1 MHKDTLD
8 AVRAVKAY
16 VEKISIQLQGKATGW
31 ASVYDT
37 NTISELMCFTENGQE
52 QYVVFGSLAGDGELD
67 LIPHEKLFWLANDL
81 GVLKL
86 LTNSQYKRNPPD
98 VSGQIQD
105 YRFRLSVNTI
115 YLIEYLAS
123 AEKKIQKGTFQT
135 LRNEEPNKA
144 QDISNTTQKTYLN
157 RLRQFFEK
165 QKNNKEKVPSRVE
178 SGDVTNIPVIPVIP
192 VVLGYKLNEETD
204 RLNVYMTK
212 EMADQMRERLGT
224 IQAQAFSG

>member
-1 MHKDTLD
+1 MGNKNTLD
-8 AVRAVKAY
+8 AVRAVKSY
-16 VEKISIQLQGKATGW
+16 VEKISTQLQKKSTGW
-31 ASVYDT
+31 ASVYDN
-37 NTISELMCFTENGQE
+37 NTIFELMSFIENGQK
-52 QYVVFGSLAGDGELD
+52 QYVVFGSLAGDGRLD

-86 LTNSQYKRNPPD
+86 LTNSQYERNPPD

-123 AEKKIQKGTFQT
+123 AEKKIQQGTFQA

-144 QDISNTTQKTYLN
+144 QEISNTTQKNYLN
-157 RLRQFFEK
+157 RLRNLFEK
-165 QKNNKEKVPSRVE
+165 YKSNKDKMSSNRESR
-178 SGDVTNIPVIPVIP
+178 DVTNISVIP
-192 VVLGYKLNEETD
+192 VVVSYMFSEETD

-224 IQAQAFSG
+224 IQAQAFSN

>member
-1 MHKDTLD
+1 MRKDTLD

-52 QYVVFGSLAGDGELD
+52 QYVVFGFLAGDGRLD

-86 LTNSQYKRNPPD
+86 LTNSQYERNPPD

-123 AEKKIQKGTFQT
+123 AEKKIQQGTFQT
-135 LRNEEPNKA
+135 LRDEEKNKA
-144 QDISNTTQKTYLN
+144 QEIPNAAQKTYLN
-157 RLRQFFEK
+157 RLRQFFK
-165 QKNNKEKVPSRVE
+165 KYKSNKEKVSFRVE
-178 SGDVTNIPVIPVIP
+178 SGEVTNIPVIP

-224 IQAQAFSG
+224 MQAQAFSG

>member
-1 MHKDTLD
+1 MNNKNTLD
-8 AVRAVKAY
+8 AVRAVKGY
-16 VEKISIQLQGKATGW
+16 VEKISIQLEEKSTGW
-31 ASVYDT
+31 ASVYDN
-37 NTISELMCFTENGQE
+37 NTISELMSFIENGHK
-52 QYVVFGSLAGDGELD
+52 QYVVLGTLTDNGKID

-105 YRFRLSVNTI
+105 YCFRLSVNTI

-144 QDISNTTQKTYLN
+144 QEISNRTQKTYLN

-165 QKNNKEKVPSRVE
+165 QKNNIEKVPSRVE
-178 SGDVTNIPVIPVIP
+178 SGDVTNIPVIPV
-192 VVLGYKLNEETD
+192 VVSYKLSEETD

-212 EMADQMRERLGT
+212 EMADQMRERLAT
-224 IQAQAFSG
+224 IQAQAFSS

>member
-1 MHKDTLD
+1 MHNDTLD

-16 VEKISIQLQGKATGW
+16 IEKISTQLQEKSTGW
-31 ASVYDT
+31 ASVYDN

-52 QYVVFGSLAGDGELD
+52 QYVIFGSLAGDGKLD

-105 YRFRLSVNTI
+105 YCFRLSVNTI
-115 YLIEYLAS
+115 YLIKYLAS
-123 AEKKIQKGTFQT
+123 AEKKIQQGTFQA
-135 LRNEEPNKA
+135 LRDEEPNKA
-144 QDISNTTQKTYLN
+144 QEISNTTQKTYLN
-157 RLRQFFEK
+157 RLRNIFEK
-165 QKNNKEKVPSRVE
+165 YKNNKEKMSSSGE
-178 SGDVTNIPVIPVIP
+178 SGDVTNIPVIPV
-192 VVLGYKLNEETD
+192 VVSYKLSEETD

-212 EMADQMRERLGT
+212 EMADQMRERLAT
-224 IQAQAFSG
+224 IQAQAFSS